1 MRQGNRTSLETVPMT
16 DNNLALRVLSLVYF
30 VVALLEASFY
40 WSGSPFYVLGF
51 DDPLIR
57 LWAFTMFVLAAIFFS
72 VCIYLFVGKRKQM
85 PQKVLTVTALVFTL
99 LGFVPALF
107 YYNVGFSQGR
117 ILWHL
122 APIVF
127 LFPLARTA
135 FKKSESN

>member
-16 DNNLALRVLSLVYF
+16 DDNLTLRVLSLVYF
-30 VVALLEASFY
+30 VAALLGASFY

-51 DDPLIR
+51 DDPMIR
-57 LWAFTMFVLAAIFFS
+57 LWAFTMFVLAAVFLS
-72 VCIYLFVGKRKQM
+72 VCIYLFIGKRKQM
-85 PQKVLTVTALVFTL
+85 PRKVLTVTALVFTL

-107 YYNVGFSQGR
+107 YYSVGFSRGR

-122 APIVF
+122 VPVVF
-127 LFPLARTA
+127 LFPLARAA